1 MSHASHPEIH
11 GRLKRAHGHLH
22 KVILMLEEGQGCVE
36 IAQQLYAV
44 ESAVIKAK
52 KALIRDHVDHCLD
65 DAVKGGSAKALAE
78 FKEITKYL

>member
-1 MSHASHPEIH
+1 MSHADHPEIK
-11 GRLKRAHGHLH
+11 GRLKRAHGHLQ
-22 KVILMLEEGQGCVE
+22 KVIAMLEEGRDCVE
-36 IAQQLYAV
+36 IAQQLQAV

-65 DAVKGGSAKALAE
+65 TAVKKGDAKALAA